1 LTEERARNSVPI
13 RKTTQPGNSPTAAE
27 AVAEEEGSGTMVRFG
42 RWTLLF
48 LGLMPAILRG
58 QAAPVQPGAQPA
70 VVRAVLFYSPTCP
83 HCHRVMTVDLPPLIE
98 RYGSRLR
105 LASVN
110 TATPGGQAL
119 YQATVEHF
127 AIPEDRLGVPT
138 LVVGNRVL
146 VGSLEIPAEFPGIV
160 ERGLAAG
167 GVGWPEVTQIREAV
181 AAGERAAFRSDT
193 AAAAADTA
201 PAAPRDTVRAA
212 PALRRT
218 PATADSAV
226 AAPRSAPMHPAAEV
240 LEGAADSPAAAAM
253 GQEVRILAPG
263 TGAGPGTVFGS
274 MRARFLVDPVGNSVS
289 VVVLLFM
296 LAAVGLAIAA
306 VSGRP
311 VPVEYPPSWVLPALG
326 IVGLGVAS
334 YLSFVEVTG
343 APAICGPV
351 GDCNTVQQSEY
362 ARIFGVVPVG
372 VLGAFGYVAMSVL
385 WFAGTRAPGR
395 TARAARICTWC
406 CALGGVVFSVYLTFL
421 EPFVIGAS
429 CAWCLASA
437 VIVTLMLLAVTPAV
451 RLDLE
456 ALRTPGVAAAH

>member
-1 LTEERARNSVPI
+1 LTEESARNSVPI
-13 RKTTQPGNSPTAAE
+13 HP
-27 AVAEEEGSGTMVRFG
+27 VAESVADEEGKETMVRFG
-42 RWTLLF
+42 RWSLL
-48 LGLMPAILRG
+48 LLALMPAILRG

-83 HCHRVMTVDLPPLIE
+83 HCHRVMTVDLPPLLA
-98 RYGSRLR
+98 RYGGRLR

-110 TATPGGQAL
+110 TATPRGQAL

-167 GVGWPEVTQIREAV
+167 GIDWPEVTQLRQAV
-181 AAGERAAFRSDT
+181 AASERAAT
-193 AAAAADTA
+193 DTA
-201 PAAPRDTVRAA
+201 PATPRDTAPAA

-218 PATADSAV
+218 PATA
-226 AAPRSAPMHPAAEV
+226 
-240 LEGAADSPAAAAM
+240 
-253 GQEVRILAPG
+253 G
-263 TGAGPGTVFGS
+263 TALGS
-274 MRARFLVDPVGNSVS
+274 MRARFLVDPAGNSAS
-289 VVVLLFM
+289 VAVLLFM
-296 LAAVGLAIAA
+296 LAAVGLAIAT

-311 VPVEYPPSWVLPALG
+311 VPLQSPPSWVLPALG

-343 APAICGPV
+343 TPAVCGPV
-351 GDCNTVQQSEY
+351 GDCNTVQQSGY
-362 ARIFGVVPVG
+362 ARLFGVVPVG
-372 VLGAFGYVAMSVL
+372 VLGALGYVAMSAL

-395 TARAARICTWC
+395 AARAARICTWC
-406 CALGGVVFSVYLTFL
+406 FALGGAVFSGYLTFL
-421 EPFVIGAS
+421 EPFVIGAA
-429 CAWCLASA
+429 CAWCLVSA

-456 ALRTPGVAAAH
+456 ALKTPGVAAAH

>member
-1 LTEERARNSVPI
+1 
-13 RKTTQPGNSPTAAE
+13 
-27 AVAEEEGSGTMVRFG
+27 
-42 RWTLLF
+42 
-48 LGLMPAILRG
+48 
-58 QAAPVQPGAQPA
+58 
-70 VVRAVLFYSPTCP
+70 
-83 HCHRVMTVDLPPLIE
+83 MTVDLPPLIE

-110 TATPGGQAL
+110 TATPRGQAL

-138 LVVGNRVL
+138 LVAGNRVL

-167 GVGWPEVTQIREAV
+167 GIDWPEVTLIRDAV
-181 AAGERAAFRSDT
+181 AASERAAFRPDT
-193 AAAAADTA
+193 AATAAPAPATRESVPPSPAAAQAAADTA
-201 PAAPRDTVRAA
+201 PAAPRDTARAA

-218 PATADSAV
+218 PATSDSAV
-226 AAPRSAPMHPAAEV
+226 AARRAAPTHPAAEV
-240 LEGAADSPAAAAM
+240 LEGAADSPAAADA
-253 GQEVRILAPG
+253 GQAVRILAPETAAVAG
-263 TGAGPGTVFGS
+263 TARGS

-289 VVVLLFM
+289 VAVLLFM

-311 VPVEYPPSWVLPALG
+311 VPLQSPPSWVLPALG

-456 ALRTPGVAAAH
+456 AVKTLEVEAAH

>member
-1 LTEERARNSVPI
+1 VPI
-13 RKTTQPGNSPTAAE
+13 HPVAE
-27 AVAEEEGSGTMVRFG
+27 SVAEEEGRETMVRSG
-42 RWTLLF
+42 RWLLLF
-48 LGLMPAILRG
+48 LALMPAILRG
-58 QAAPVQPGAQPA
+58 QAAPVQPGAEAA

-83 HCHRVMTVDLPPLIE
+83 HCHRVMTVDLPPLIA

-146 VGSLEIPAEFPGIV
+146 VGSIEIPAEFPGIV

-167 GVGWPEVTQIREAV
+167 GIDWPEVPQIRQAV
-181 AAGERAAFRSDT
+181 AASERAATDT
-193 AAAAADTA
+193 ASAARRDTA
-201 PAAPRDTVRAA
+201 PTP
-212 PALRRT
+212 PALRQT
-218 PATADSAV
+218 PATADSTL
-226 AAPRSAPMHPAAEV
+226 AAPRSAPTHSAVAETV
-240 LEGAADSPAAAAM
+240 L
-253 GQEVRILAPG
+253 
-263 TGAGPGTVFGS
+263 GS
-274 MRARFLVDPVGNSVS
+274 MRARFLVDPAGNSVS
-289 VVVLLFM
+289 VAVLLFM

-311 VPVEYPPSWVLPALG
+311 VPLPSPPGWVFPALG

-343 APAICGPV
+343 TPAVCGPV

-372 VLGAFGYVAMSVL
+372 VLGALGYVAMSVL
-385 WFAGTRAPGR
+385 WFAGT
-395 TARAARICTWC
+395 RAARICTWC

-437 VIVTLMLLAVTPAV
+437 VIVTFMLLAVTPAV
-451 RLDLE
+451 WLDLE
-456 ALRTPGVAAAH
+456 ALKTPGVAAAH

>member
-1 LTEERARNSVPI
+1 
-13 RKTTQPGNSPTAAE
+13 
-27 AVAEEEGSGTMVRFG
+27 
-42 RWTLLF
+42 
-48 LGLMPAILRG
+48 
-58 QAAPVQPGAQPA
+58 
-70 VVRAVLFYSPTCP
+70 
-83 HCHRVMTVDLPPLIE
+83 MTVDLPPLIA

-127 AIPEDRLGVPT
+127 ALPEDRLGVPT

-146 VGSLEIPAEFPGIV
+146 VGSLEIPSEFPGIV

-167 GVGWPEVTQIREAV
+167 GIDWPEVTQIREAV
-181 AAGERAAFRSDT
+181 AASERAAATDT
-193 AAAAADTA
+193 AQ
-201 PAAPRDTVRAA
+201 AAPRDTARAA

-218 PATADSAV
+218 PETADSAV
-226 AAPRSAPMHPAAEV
+226 ATPRAAPTPPAAEV
-240 LEGAADSPAAAAM
+240 QKGAAVA
-253 GQEVRILAPG
+253 GTAP
-263 TGAGPGTVFGS
+263 GS

-306 VSGRP
+306 VSGRR
-311 VPVEYPPSWVLPALG
+311 VPLSSPPCWVLPALG

-343 APAICGPV
+343 TPAVCGPV

-362 ARIFGVVPVG
+362 ARLFGVVPVG
-372 VLGAFGYVAMSVL
+372 VLGALGYVALSVL

-395 TARAARICTWC
+395 AARAARICTWC
-406 CALGGVVFSVYLTFL
+406 FALGGAVFSGYLTFL

-456 ALRTPGVAAAH
+456 ALRTPSVAAAH

>member
-1 LTEERARNSVPI
+1 
-13 RKTTQPGNSPTAAE
+13 
-27 AVAEEEGSGTMVRFG
+27 MVRFG
-42 RWTLLF
+42 RWSPLF

-58 QAAPVQPGAQPA
+58 QATPVQPGAQAA

-83 HCHRVMTVDLPPLIE
+83 HCHRVMTVDLPPLIA

-146 VGSLEIPAEFPGIV
+146 VGSVEIPAEFPGIV

-167 GVGWPEVTQIREAV
+167 GIDWPEVPQIRQAV
-181 AAGERAAFRSDT
+181 AASERAAFRSDT
-193 AAAAADTA
+193 AAA
-201 PAAPRDTVRAA
+201 
-212 PALRRT
+212 L
-218 PATADSAV
+218 
-226 AAPRSAPMHPAAEV
+226 
-240 LEGAADSPAAAAM
+240 
-253 GQEVRILAPG
+253 
-263 TGAGPGTVFGS
+263 GS
-274 MRARFLVDPVGNSVS
+274 VRARFLEDPAGNSVS

-306 VSGRP
+306 VAGRR
-311 VPVEYPPSWVLPALG
+311 VPLPSPPSWVLPALG

-343 APAICGPV
+343 TPAVCGPV

-362 ARIFGVVPVG
+362 ARLFGVVPVG
-372 VLGAFGYVAMSVL
+372 VLGALGYVAMSVL

-395 TARAARICTWC
+395 TARAARICIWC
-406 CALGGVVFSVYLTFL
+406 FALGGAVFSGYLTFL

-456 ALRTPGVAAAH
+456 ALRTRGVEAAH

>member
-1 LTEERARNSVPI
+1 
-13 RKTTQPGNSPTAAE
+13 
-27 AVAEEEGSGTMVRFG
+27 MVRFG
-42 RWTLLF
+42 RWSPLF

-70 VVRAVLFYSPTCP
+70 IVRAVLFYSPTCP

-110 TATPGGQAL
+110 TATPRGQAL

-167 GVGWPEVTQIREAV
+167 GIDWPEVTQIRDAV
-181 AAGERAAFRSDT
+181 AASERAAFRSDT
-193 AAAAADTA
+193 AATAAPAPAARVSVPPSPAAARAAADTA
-201 PAAPRDTVRAA
+201 PAAPRDTARAA
-212 PALRRT
+212 PALRGT
-218 PATADSAV
+218 QAAADSAV
-226 AAPRSAPMHPAAEV
+226 VAPRVAPTHPAAQMR
-240 LEGAADSPAAAAM
+240 EGSADSPATAAI
-253 GQEVRILAPG
+253 GQAVRILAPE
-263 TGAGPGTVFGS
+263 TGAVAATALGS

-289 VVVLLFM
+289 VAVLLFM
-296 LAAVGLAIAA
+296 LAAVGFAIAA
-306 VSGRP
+306 VAGRR
-311 VPVEYPPSWVLPALG
+311 VPLSSPPRWVLPALG
-326 IVGLGVAS
+326 IVGLVVAS
-334 YLSFVEVTG
+334 YLSFIEVTG
-343 APAICGPV
+343 TPAVCGPV

-362 ARIFGVVPVG
+362 ARLFGVLPVG
-372 VLGAFGYVAMSVL
+372 VLGALGYVAMSVL
-385 WFAGTRAPGR
+385 WLSGTRAPGR

-406 CALGGVVFSVYLTFL
+406 FALGGAVFSGYLTFL

-456 ALRTPGVAAAH
+456 ALKTPGVAAAH